1 MNSPSPFDTICRLAE
16 AETGIPSPAGA
27 EEELFFI
34 LEPDSSDRC
43 FIRLTDA
50 RGRERLP
57 HGREDDPARRSVNR
71 QILDIQA
78 GRTGNFSW
86 TGEKDGL
93 YLDEY
98 PGLLQDI
105 REAGISLYWRNPQS
119 PLRDTGAGAQ
129 PVLQLA
135 PRREGF
141 TLKLT
146 LRSAGEEKPFGR
158 ALSRDLVLSS
168 DELYNT
174 ASLGSHYNRLGDL
187 TGWIGRDELD
197 RTLSLFSSLFSHVA
211 IRMEGYEWAET
222 GPAEAEHALCF
233 DSLTEEGALK
243 VTARWYLEGYP
254 LDFITTY
261 RPVSLIR
268 ADHEKKRFTRRE
280 LRYPEKED
288 SLKGFV
294 HTLKKLEKQEGL
306 SSGYAVEDEAFYLS
320 AELALPFLSAHIGE
334 IASRYRLFGTEA
346 LQKLKLKKVNPRFSF
361 QTGSGIDYF
370 EGTGTLEL
378 GEESF
383 PLEEALKLYDEN
395 LYIPL
400 SDGSKAILDTGYI
413 KALRRLVGK
422 YRKKEGNYR
431 VSLFDLPLLEQL
443 IDAKITGAG
452 MDRSRELFEG
462 FNRIEESPLPPG
474 CRGLK
479 GTLRDYQVY
488 GVKWLAYLQKHKLGG
503 CLADDM
509 GLGKTIQT
517 IALLADY
524 YNGSTKKKVK
534 HPSLIVLPRSL
545 LYNWKTEL
553 KRFAPDLTVHTY
565 YGAQRDLEE
574 AEKSRIILTTYA
586 LVRNDIEAL
595 QLRDFAYIVLDEAQA
610 IRNSSSRISRAVML
624 LKGEHRLALSG
635 TPVENRLSE
644 VYSLFRFLNPA
655 LLGTESA
662 FNREF
667 ASPIQKNGDETALRI
682 LSGRIAPFTL
692 RRLKQQVAAELP
704 EKSEQTLFVEME
716 GEQLRLYEER
726 RRFYEKVIKEKIA
739 VEGVEKSRFLILQG
753 LLELRQLASVP
764 ESKTDGEVASA
775 KWDALLDH
783 LGEVTAEGHR
793 CLIFTNFL
801 GSVEIMERKLEE
813 AGIPWLTMTG
823 ATRNRAE
830 LVEAFQ
836 DSREY
841 KVFLMTLKTGGVGL
855 NLTGADYVY
864 ILDPWWNRGAEQQA
878 IDRTHRIGQKNNVFC
893 YRLISRGTI
902 EEKMLELQAKKTE
915 LVSALIS
922 SDSGAV
928 KALSG
933 EDIDYLLQ
941 REV

>member
-395 LYIPL
+395 LYIP
-400 SDGSKAILDTGYI
+400 SPTA
-413 KALRRLVGK
+413 
-422 YRKKEGNYR
+422 
-431 VSLFDLPLLEQL
+431 
-443 IDAKITGAG
+443 AKP
-452 MDRSRELFEG
+452 F
-462 FNRIEESPLPPG
+462 
-474 CRGLK
+474 
-479 GTLRDYQVY
+479 
-488 GVKWLAYLQKHKLGG
+488 W
-503 CLADDM
+503 
-509 GLGKTIQT
+509 IQ
-517 IALLADY
+517 
-524 YNGSTKKKVK
+524 
-534 HPSLIVLPRSL
+534 
-545 LYNWKTEL
+545 
-553 KRFAPDLTVHTY
+553 
-565 YGAQRDLEE
+565 
-574 AEKSRIILTTYA
+574 
-586 LVRNDIEAL
+586 
-595 QLRDFAYIVLDEAQA
+595 
-610 IRNSSSRISRAVML
+610 
-624 LKGEHRLALSG
+624 
-635 TPVENRLSE
+635 
-644 VYSLFRFLNPA
+644 
-655 LLGTESA
+655 
-662 FNREF
+662 
-667 ASPIQKNGDETALRI
+667 
-682 LSGRIAPFTL
+682 
-692 RRLKQQVAAELP
+692 
-704 EKSEQTLFVEME
+704 
-716 GEQLRLYEER
+716 
-726 RRFYEKVIKEKIA
+726 
-739 VEGVEKSRFLILQG
+739 
-753 LLELRQLASVP
+753 
-764 ESKTDGEVASA
+764 
-775 KWDALLDH
+775 
-783 LGEVTAEGHR
+783 
-793 CLIFTNFL
+793 
-801 GSVEIMERKLEE
+801 
-813 AGIPWLTMTG
+813 GI
-823 ATRNRAE
+823 
-830 LVEAFQ
+830 
-836 DSREY
+836 
-841 KVFLMTLKTGGVGL
+841 
-855 NLTGADYVY
+855 
-864 ILDPWWNRGAEQQA
+864 
-878 IDRTHRIGQKNNVFC
+878 
-893 YRLISRGTI
+893 
-902 EEKMLELQAKKTE
+902 
-915 LVSALIS
+915 
-922 SDSGAV
+922 
-928 KALSG
+928 
-933 EDIDYLLQ
+933 
-941 REV
+941 